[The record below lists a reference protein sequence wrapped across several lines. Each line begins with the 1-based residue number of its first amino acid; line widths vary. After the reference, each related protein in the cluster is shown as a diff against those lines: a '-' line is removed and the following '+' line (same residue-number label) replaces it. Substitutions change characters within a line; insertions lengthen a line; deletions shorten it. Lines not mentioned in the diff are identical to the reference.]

1 MIITLARRRGSGL
14 QVGRGHRFGRTAFVH
29 GIFRSCR
36 QMSIATLPTDMR
48 TRIAGRGLRR
58 GRLLFHSH
66 LVFPR
71 TSSLVSARRGIDI
84 GTPLCSTKW
93 HGPTHITKE
102 APRVCTHMLHRS
114 AQGVGALKHALT
126 RQRVRHVGYGPVGRY
141 VVAKRDTH
149 RQALVSAFL
158 SESTRRIISNAPLT
172 PLLLKRRADT
182 EWRIGR
188 RPL

>member
-1 MIITLARRRGSGL
+1 MSITLARRRGSGL
-14 QVGRGHRFGRTAFVH
+14 QVGRSHRFGRAAFVH
-29 GIFRSCR
+29 SVFRSSR
-36 QMSIATLPTDMR
+36 PMSIAAVPTDMR
-48 TRIAGRGLRR
+48 ARIAGRGLGR
-58 GRLLFHSH
+58 GRLLLHTH

-71 TSSLVSARRGIDI
+71 TSSLASARRGIDM
-84 GTPLCSTKW
+84 GTPLRPTKR
-93 HGPTHITKE
+93 HGPAHITKE
-102 APRVCTHMLHRS
+102 APRMRTYMLHRS
-114 AQGVGALKHALT
+114 AQGVGALKHTLA

-182 EWRIGR
+182 KWRIGR